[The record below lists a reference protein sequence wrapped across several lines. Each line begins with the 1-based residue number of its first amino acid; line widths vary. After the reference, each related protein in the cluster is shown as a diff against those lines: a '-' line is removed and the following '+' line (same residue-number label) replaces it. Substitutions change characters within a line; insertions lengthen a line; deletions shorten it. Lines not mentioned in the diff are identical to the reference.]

1 MAMTLISDT
10 VSLIQRGDYSPVVR
24 DRINRLIREADR
36 LFSIGS
42 IRKRCQQ
49 AMIAFF
55 DGKQPSQFA
64 NWGTQLYEDR
74 EFRFALSLSLTYK
87 STMDEMLQWAK
98 GCIDEY
104 LLVEIQEE
112 RARWIEEF
120 ARIKFASRWYQMKDD
135 DVAWRVFSKNVPYGE
150 AGKEEEIK
158 QFFDTLDRICI
169 LTDILT
175 GHAKEY
181 GLELGNSKLQQ
192 QEMQEKQDNPDLVN
206 KLKPIFYNN
215 EDNVNLFLKEISGMQ
230 PNDITDLVNR
240 WVKDKRISDYG
251 SSRKGDLWKI
261 LHEAELY
268 PRTIQNWNRRVQ

>member
-1 MAMTLISDT
+1 MAMTPALNNT
-10 VSLIQRGDYSPVVR
+10 LLVPQGDYSPVVR

-36 LFSIGS
+36 LFSIGN

-87 STMDEMLQWAK
+87 STMDEMLQWSK

-120 ARIKFASRWYQMKDD
+120 ARIKFACRWYQMKDD

-158 QFFDTLDRICI
+158 QFFETLDRICI
-169 LTDILT
+169 LTDVLA
-175 GHAKEY
+175 GYAEEY
-181 GLELGNSKLQQ
+181 GLELDCSKLHQK
-192 QEMQEKQDNPDLVN
+192 EENEGQDSPKLVT
-206 KLKPIFYNN
+206 KLKSIFYNN
-215 EDNVNLFLKEISGMQ
+215 EENVKLFLKEISGMQ

-240 WVKDKRISDYG
+240 WVQEKRISDYG

-261 LHEAELY
+261 LHEAKLY

>member
-1 MAMTLISDT
+1 MAMTPALNNT
-10 VSLIQRGDYSPVVR
+10 PLVPRGDYSPVVR

-42 IRKRCQQ
+42 VRKRCQQ
-49 AMIAFF
+49 ATIAFF

-98 GCIDEY
+98 GCMGEY

-150 AGKEEEIK
+150 VGKEEEIK
-158 QFFDTLDRICI
+158 QFFETLDRISI

-175 GHAKEY
+175 GHASEY
-181 GLELGNSKLQQ
+181 GLELVNTKLKQ
-192 QEMQEKQDNPDLVN
+192 QEMKEKQDSPDFVN

-215 EDNVNLFLKEISGMQ
+215 EENVQLFLKEIAGMSA
-230 PNDITDLVNR
+230 NDITDLVNR
-240 WVKDKRISDYG
+240 GVKDKLISDYG
-251 SSRKGDLWKI
+251 NSRKGELWDI
-261 LHEAELY
+261 LNKAGLY
-268 PRTIQNWNRRVQ
+268 TKSRQNWNRRVF